1 VASNAR
7 GSRAIDP
14 ILPHLRCTA
23 RSSTPLIAGRLTD
36 RPTPIS
42 WFGEFDPPPRVWEP
56 QTSPQFPSY
65 EPPPFRLLTDAA
77 CYNAELKRIASCIF
91 AGDIYQANFTFDA
104 IVDVPPETLAE
115 LRPRQR
121 AGWGTLIENG
131 SHITSVTQDMCKPER
146 I

>member
-1 VASNAR
+1 
-7 GSRAIDP
+7 
-14 ILPHLRCTA
+14 
-23 RSSTPLIAGRLTD
+23 
-36 RPTPIS
+36 
-42 WFGEFDPPPRVWEP
+42 VWEP

-121 AGWGTLIENG
+121 AGWGTLIEKPGLILHPSLRICASLNG
-131 SHITSVTQDMCKPER
+131 YESSV
-146 I
+146 